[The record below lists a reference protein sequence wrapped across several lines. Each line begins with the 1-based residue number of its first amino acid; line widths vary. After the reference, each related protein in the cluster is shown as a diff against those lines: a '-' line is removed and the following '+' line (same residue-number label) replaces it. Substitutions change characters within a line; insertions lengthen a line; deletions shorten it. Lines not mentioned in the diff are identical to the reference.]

1 MPKPKQ
7 EFDAVMEAGDKGGMW
22 VNIPFNV
29 EEAYGT
35 HGQVKVKARID
46 GEAYRGSLAPYEGIH
61 RLGVLKTIREKL
73 KKGAGDTVHVI
84 LEPDTEPRVV
94 EIPEDLHKA
103 LNRNRAAKE
112 VFERLSYT
120 HRKEYIHWIEEAKKA
135 ETRAARVAKAVEMIA
150 EGKTGVSS

>member
-7 EFDAVMEAGDKGGMW
+7 EFDAVIVAGDRGGMW
-22 VNIPFNV
+22 VNIPFVV
-29 EEAYGT
+29 EEVYGT
-35 HGQVKVKARID
+35 RGQVKVKARID
-46 GEAYRGSLAPYEGIH
+46 GEAYRGSLAPYGGMH

-73 KKGAGDTVHVI
+73 KKGPGDTVHVT

-94 EIPEDLHKA
+94 DVPEDLSKA

-120 HRKEYIHWIEEAKKA
+120 HRKEFVQWIEEARKA
-135 ETRAARVAKAVEMIA
+135 ETRAARVAKAVEMMA
-150 EGKTGVSS
+150 EGKQGVNN